1 MVHISHRITHF
12 RPTLSEFFSFDGSAI
27 INLCILPCCFGGNSF
42 FGLQQTILKKII
54 RIIAVLAL
62 YVAVFQPSGATAKPS
77 DATEATFEQA
87 DLWARNSQ
95 YDNAETAYTDIL
107 NSTVN
112 EIIKIKACIKL
123 SDMFFMTGNADKA
136 MHYIKLAYQIPA
148 INDSSN
154 INLLFRVSNVEASL
168 YLSRNQ
174 LAKCDSIINITAT
187 KIPEITDREALA
199 KFFYVAGKY
208 AFASNDYKT
217 GINVLQRA
225 SMQYSDE
232 IITPEYGRVLLL
244 IAQMFQVKNDFN
256 LAEKNASEAL
266 MIFERKNFGVS
277 RIDAFCLLG
286 NLYLQKNETDK
297 AFDYFSRA
305 KAISDTLHAR
315 RGNETANLS
324 LAIWYLKQNDI
335 ESALQFA
342 SALDNVDPNSTN
354 PDIAFNAAIQFG
366 EYYLANGNLDLAM
379 LYADKAS
386 EICANSL
393 AWQKHIDLHRLY
405 GKIYQKKGNFRK
417 AADNLMK
424 AQLYADSLAVN
435 MRQIDIDSLGMQQE
449 LRRQSDFIHLLTFEN
464 SEKESAIEDNTTLI
478 NRQKSSIFSLIG
490 IFMIGCIL
498 TFMLAWSFLQKTKDN
513 KTLEQT
519 NKKIAQQKEEIESQR
534 ENLLN
539 YTKEL
544 ERMSLIARET
554 DNAIRVFDDEG
565 NTIWVNPGY
574 TRLYGYTL
582 EELQND
588 NTLGFSTKTPI
599 DIKKIIR
606 TWDYEK
612 QSISL
617 ESEIRNKWKIKLWVQ
632 TTMSPIYDS
641 ISMDIKQIVAIDT
654 NITTQKKAQQDIIKM
669 NEEITG
675 SITYAKHIQD
685 AMLPPVSVLTSH
697 YPDSFCYYK
706 PRAIVSGDFYWMTEE
721 SNRLIVACADSTG
734 HGVPGAFLSLIG
746 ISFLNKIVKER
757 GVVQP
762 AIILNRLRSNVIS
775 HLHQSQSELLA
786 GDGMDMSIISID
798 KRTSLMEFAGAM
810 NPMYIIR
817 DGRIIELKP
826 DRMPVGY
833 YDNEDRSFSSSKVA
847 IKDGD
852 QIYMFSDGYYD
863 QFGGTEGL
871 KMKTQKFKEILLD
884 CCHKSNNEQIAIL
897 EREFNNWKGKHEQ
910 VDDILI
916 IGIQI

>member
-1 MVHISHRITHF
+1 MQPFVCTAQSDVVTQNANDAI
-12 RPTLSEFFSFDGSAI
+12 FD
-27 INLCILPCCFGGNSF
+27 
-42 FGLQQTILKKII
+42 
-54 RIIAVLAL
+54 
-62 YVAVFQPSGATAKPS
+62 
-77 DATEATFEQA
+77 QA
-87 DLWARNSQ
+87 DIWARSSQ
-95 YDNAETAYTDIL
+95 YDDAVASYIDIL
-107 NSTVN
+107 YSSPDD
-112 EIIKIKACIKL
+112 IIKIKACIRL
-123 SDMFFMTGNADKA
+123 SDIYFMTGNADKS
-136 MHYIKLAYQIPA
+136 MHYIQTAYQIPA
-148 INDSSN
+148 INEKDN
-154 INLLFRVSNVEASL
+154 IDLLFRVNNVEASL

-174 LAKCDSIINITAT
+174 LSKCDSIIQKTAT
-187 KIPEITDREALA
+187 RIQDITDREALA

-225 SMQYSDE
+225 VIQYSDE
-232 IITPEYGRVLLL
+232 IVTPEYGRVLLL

-256 LAEKNASEAL
+256 LAEKNAEEAL

-277 RIDAFCLLG
+277 RIDAYCLLG
-286 NLYLQKNETDK
+286 NLYLQKNNSDK
-297 AFDYFSRA
+297 AFEYFSMA
-305 KAISDTLHAR
+305 KNIGDTLHAK

-335 ESALQFA
+335 QSALQF
-342 SALDNVDPNSTN
+342 SPALENIDPNSTN

-366 EYYLANGNLDLAM
+366 EYYVANDDTEQAM
-379 LYADKAS
+379 QYADIAK

-393 AWQKHIDLHRLY
+393 SWQKRIDLNRLY
-405 GKIYQKKGNFRK
+405 GKIYQKNSSFRR
-417 AADNLMK
+417 ATYHLMR
-424 AQLYADSLAVN
+424 AQLYADSLAIN
-435 MRQIDIDSLGMQQE
+435 LRSIDIDSLGMQME
-449 LRRQSDFIHLLTFEN
+449 LKRQSDFINLLTDEN
-464 SEKESAIEDNTTLI
+464 NQKESAIEDNTTVI
-478 NRQKSSIFSLIG
+478 NRQKSSIFALVG

-513 KTLEQT
+513 KALEQT

-539 YTKEL
+539 YTHEL

-554 DNAIRVFDDEG
+554 DNAIRVFDNEG
-565 NTIWVNPGY
+565 KTIWVNPGY

-582 EELQND
+582 DELKQD
-588 NTLGFSTKTPI
+588 ETLGLSTKDPI

-606 TWDYEK
+606 SWDYEK
-612 QSISL
+612 QSIGL

-632 TTMSPIYDS
+632 TTLSPIYDS
-641 ISMDIKQIVAIDT
+641 KSMEIDQIVAIDT
-654 NITTQKKAQQDIIKM
+654 NITSQKKAQQDIIKM

-685 AMLPPVSVLTSH
+685 AMLTPISVLTDH
-697 YPDSFCYYK
+697 YPESFCYYK
-706 PRAIVSGDFYWMTEE
+706 PRAIVSGDFFWMTEE
-721 SNRLIVACADSTG
+721 NNRLVVACADSTG

-746 ISFLNKIVKER
+746 ISFLNKIVNER

-762 AIILNRLRSNVIS
+762 AIILNRLRSNVIT

-798 KRTSLMEFAGAM
+798 KRNGMMEFAGAM

-847 IKDGD
+847 IKSGD
-852 QIYMFSDGYYD
+852 QLYMFSDGYYD

-884 CCHKSNNEQIAIL
+884 CCHKSNDEQMAIL
-897 EREFNNWKGKHEQ
+897 DSEFNNWKGKHEQ

-916 IGIQI
+916 MGIQI

>member
-1 MVHISHRITHF
+1 MHVVALLPFDCVAQIMAGT
-12 RPTLSEFFSFDGSAI
+12 TDLSE
-27 INLCILPCCFGGNSF
+27 
-42 FGLQQTILKKII
+42 TIFEK
-54 RIIAVLAL
+54 A
-62 YVAVFQPSGATAKPS
+62 
-77 DATEATFEQA
+77 DA
-87 DLWARNSQ
+87 WARSSQ
-95 YDNAETAYTDIL
+95 YDDAQASYINIL
-107 NSTVN
+107 NSTHDD
-112 EIIKIKACIKL
+112 IIKIKACIKL

-217 GINVLQRA
+217 GIDVLQRA

-256 LAEKNASEAL
+256 LAEKNAEEAL

-277 RIDAFCLLG
+277 RIDAYCLLG
-286 NLYLQKNETDK
+286 NLYLQKNELDK
-297 AFDYFSRA
+297 AFEYFSMA
-305 KAISDTLHAR
+305 KNISDTLHAR

-324 LAIWYLKQNDI
+324 LAIWHLKQNDI
-335 ESALQFA
+335 QSALQF
-342 SALDNVDPNSTN
+342 SPALENIDPNSTN

-366 EYYLANGNLDLAM
+366 EYYLANGDLDLAM

-554 DNAIRVFDDEG
+554 DNAIRVFDDKG

-588 NTLGFSTKTPI
+588 NSLGFSTKNPI

-669 NEEITG
+669 NEEITA

-685 AMLPPVSVLTSH
+685 SMLTPITVLTNH
-697 YPDSFCYYK
+697 YPNSFCYYK
-706 PRAIVSGDFYWMTEE
+706 PRTIVSGDFYWMTEE
-721 SNRLIVACADSTG
+721 NNRLVVACADSTG

-746 ISFLNKIVKER
+746 ISFLSKIVNER
-757 GVVQP
+757 GITQP
-762 AIILNRLRSNVIS
+762 AIILNQLRMNIIS
-775 HLHQSQSELLA
+775 HLHQSQSDLLA

-798 KRTSLMEFAGAM
+798 KRNGMMEFAGAM
-810 NPMYIIR
+810 NPIYIMR
-817 DGRIIELKP
+817 DDRIIELKP

-833 YDNEDRSFSSSKVA
+833 YDNEDRAFSSSKVA
-847 IKDGD
+847 IKSGD
-852 QIYMFSDGYYD
+852 QFYMFSDGYYD
-863 QFGGTEGL
+863 QFGGYEGL
-871 KMKTQKFKEILLD
+871 KMKTQKFKEILRE
-884 CCHKSNNEQIAIL
+884 CCHKSNEEQIAIL
-897 EREFNNWKGKHEQ
+897 DREFDNWKGKHEQ

>member
-1 MVHISHRITHF
+1 MADL
-12 RPTLSEFFSFDGSAI
+12 RPFDCMAQS
-27 INLCILPCCFGGNSF
+27 S
-42 FGLQQTILKKII
+42 TI
-54 RIIAVLAL
+54 V
-62 YVAVFQPSGATAKPS
+62 PDS
-77 DATEATFEQA
+77 TEAIFEKA
-87 DLWARNSQ
+87 DSWARSSQ
-95 YDNAETAYTDIL
+95 YDDAQATYIDIL
-107 NSTVN
+107 YSTSDEVT
-112 EIIKIKACIKL
+112 KIKACIRL
-123 SDMFFMTGNADKA
+123 ADIYFMTGNADNA

-148 INDSSN
+148 IDAKENT
-154 INLLFRVSNVEASL
+154 NLLFRANNVEASL

-174 LAKCDSIINITAT
+174 LTKCDSIIKQTAT
-187 KIPEITDREALA
+187 KIQDITDREALA

-225 SMQYSDE
+225 AIQYSDE
-232 IITPEYGRVLLL
+232 IVTPEYGRVLLL

-256 LAEKNASEAL
+256 LAEKNAEEAL

-277 RIDAFCLLG
+277 RIDAYCLLG
-286 NLYLQKNETDK
+286 NLYLQKNDSDK
-297 AFDYFSRA
+297 AFEYFSKA
-305 KAISDTLHAR
+305 KNIGDTLHAR

-324 LAIWYLKQNDI
+324 LAIWYLSQNDI
-335 ESALQFA
+335 ESALQF
-342 SALDNVDPNSTN
+342 SPALDNIDPNSTN
-354 PDIAFNAAIQFG
+354 PDVAFNAAIKFG
-366 EYYLANGNLDLAM
+366 EYYVTNNDTERAM
-379 LYADKAS
+379 HYADIAK

-393 AWQKHIDLHRLY
+393 AWQKHIDLNRLY
-405 GKIYQKKGNFRK
+405 GKIYQKNSSFRR
-417 AADNLMK
+417 ASYHLLQ
-424 AQLYADSLAVN
+424 AQLYADSLALN
-435 MRQIDIDSLGMQQE
+435 MRSIDIDSLGMQME
-449 LRRQSDFIHLLTFEN
+449 LKRQSDFIHLLTNEN
-464 SEKESAIEDNTTLI
+464 NEKENAIEGNTTVI
-478 NRQKSSIFSLIG
+478 NRQKSSIFALVG

-513 KTLEQT
+513 KALEQT

-539 YTKEL
+539 YTHEL

-554 DNAIRVFDDEG
+554 DNAIRVFDCDG
-565 NTIWVNPGY
+565 NTFWVNPGY

-582 EELQND
+582 DELKQD
-588 NTLGFSTKTPI
+588 ETLGLSTKNPI

-612 QSISL
+612 QSIVL

-632 TTMSPIYDS
+632 TTLSPIYDDK
-641 ISMDIKQIVAIDT
+641 MEIKQIIAIDT
-654 NITTQKKAQQDIIKM
+654 NITPLKKAQQDIMSM
-669 NEEITG
+669 NEEITA

-685 AMLPPVSVLTSH
+685 AMLPPISILTRH
-697 YPDSFCYYK
+697 YPNSFCYYK

-721 SNRLIVACADSTG
+721 NGRIIISCADSTG

-746 ISFLNKIVKER
+746 ISFLNKIVNER

-762 AIILNRLRSNVIS
+762 AVILNRLRSNVIS

-798 KRTSLMEFAGAM
+798 KRNGIMEFAGAM

-817 DGRIIELKP
+817 DNKIIELKP

-847 IKDGD
+847 LKHGD
-852 QIYMFSDGYYD
+852 QLYMFSDGYYD

-871 KMKTQKFKEILLD
+871 KMKAQKFKEILLD
-884 CCHKSNNEQIAIL
+884 CCHKSNEEQIEIL
-897 EREFNNWKGKHEQ
+897 DKEFANWKGKNAQ

-916 IGIQI
+916 MGIQIS

>member
-1 MVHISHRITHF
+1 M
-12 RPTLSEFFSFDGSAI
+12 
-27 INLCILPCCFGGNSF
+27 
-42 FGLQQTILKKII
+42 
-54 RIIAVLAL
+54 AVMQPLA
-62 YVAVFQPSGATAKPS
+62 STAQS
-77 DATEATFEQA
+77 DAGTPNANDAIFDQA
-87 DLWARNSQ
+87 DLWARSSQ
-95 YDNAETAYTDIL
+95 YDAALMSYISIL
-107 NSTVN
+107 NSTTDD
-112 EIIKIKACIKL
+112 IIKIKACIRL
-123 SDMFFMTGNADKA
+123 ADIYFMTGNADKA
-136 MHYIKLAYQIPA
+136 LSYIHIAYQIPT
-148 INDSSN
+148 INDEEN
-154 INLLFRVSNVEASL
+154 IDLKFRVTNIEASL

-174 LAKCDSIINITAT
+174 LTKCDSVI
-187 KIPEITDREALA
+187 KISAPNVQYITDREALA
-199 KFFYVAGKY
+199 KFFYVTGKY

-217 GINVLQRA
+217 GIDVLQRA
-225 SMQYSDE
+225 SMQYSNE

-286 NLYLQKNETDK
+286 SLYLQKNETDK
-297 AFDYFSRA
+297 AFEYFSLA
-305 KAISDTLHAR
+305 KNIGDTLHAR

-335 ESALQFA
+335 ESAQQFDN
-342 SALDNVDPNSTN
+342 ALDNIDPNSTN

-366 EYYLANGNLDLAM
+366 EYYVANGDPDKAM
-379 LYADKAS
+379 LYADKAK

-393 AWQKHIDLHRLY
+393 AWQKHIDLNRLY

-417 AADNLMK
+417 AADKLMK

-435 MRQIDIDSLGMQQE
+435 LRQIDIDSLGMQQE
-449 LRRQSDFIHLLTFEN
+449 LRRQSDFIHLLTNEN
-464 SEKESAIEDNTTLI
+464 SAKEIAIEDNTTLI
-478 NRQKSSIFSLIG
+478 NRQKSSIFSMIG

-513 KTLEQT
+513 KALEQT

-588 NTLGFSTKTPI
+588 NSLGFSTKNPI

-617 ESEIRNKWKIKLWVQ
+617 ETEIRNKWKIKLWVQ
-632 TTMSPIYDS
+632 TTLSPIYDS
-641 ISMDIKQIVAIDT
+641 SNMDIKQIVAIDT

-721 SNRLIVACADSTG
+721 SSRLIVACADSTG

-746 ISFLNKIVKER
+746 ISFLNKIVNER

-762 AIILNRLRSNVIS
+762 AIILNRLRANVIS

-798 KRTSLMEFAGAM
+798 KRNSLMEFAGAM

-847 IKDGD
+847 IKNGD

-884 CCHKSNNEQIAIL
+884 CCHKSNEEQIAIL
-897 EREFNNWKGKHEQ
+897 DREFDNWKGKHEQ